1 MKYVFLAGVE
11 QRNLHKINWNCTLCL
26 NQASFAT
33 GIVEELEEF
42 NQKLS
47 KEISEVKNEVKCRG
61 LNLEGELGEVVA
73 EVLQRPMRAD
83 SAGAI

>member
-1 MKYVFLAGVE
+1 MLPTGVE
-11 QRNLHKINWNCTLCL
+11 QRNLHKINWNCTSCL

-47 KEISEVKNEVKCRG
+47 KEISEVKDEVKCLG

-73 EVLQRPMRAD
+73 EVLQRPVRAD
-83 SAGAI
+83 SYGAI